1 MSEEKGSEHTEV
13 REERRHS
20 VASVAGIEEVDSL
33 IESGFFDRQF
43 RVVS

>member
-1 MSEEKGSEHTEV
+1 LSEEKGSEHTEV
-13 REERRHS
+13 REERRH
-20 VASVAGIEEVDSL
+20 SVAGIEEVDSL